1 MIKELKFKKEKKA
14 KMYFGYV
21 CFTIYSL
28 KIQSAHGIFNLQRSK
43 RTAEGW
49 QAEEACD
56 FLEKHFA
63 FKLKLFYYFQLSAFS
78 TKAISTQPRGCC
90 ITSTLPRPAT
100 L

>member
-56 FLEKHFA
+56 FLEKLFA
-63 FKLKLFYYFQLSAFS
+63 FKLKLYYYFSAFS